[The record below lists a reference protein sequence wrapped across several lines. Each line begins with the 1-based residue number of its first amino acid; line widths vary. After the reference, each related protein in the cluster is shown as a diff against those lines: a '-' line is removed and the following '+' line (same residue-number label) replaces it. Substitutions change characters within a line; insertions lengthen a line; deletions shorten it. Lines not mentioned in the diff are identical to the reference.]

1 MTKEDNSSFFLF
13 YTYNILVINMS
24 KETFKSFARNH
35 TELANY
41 VMNGKTNW
49 QKLYELYEIY
59 GENSNIWSEYFKDSP
74 STLSETTDLSSNIKE
89 LMQNIKNIDLNSVQ
103 KGITNI
109 QKALGLLQDIGLGQG
124 KIPES
129 TYEPRPLYQHFD
141 D

>member
-1 MTKEDNSSFFLF
+1 
-13 YTYNILVINMS
+13 MS
-24 KETFKSFARNH
+24 KESFKTFARGH

-41 VMNGKTNW
+41 VMNGKTSW

-59 GENSNIWSEYFKDSP
+59 GENSSIWNDYFSSSVPATVGDL
-74 STLSETTDLSSNIKE
+74 STLPNNIRD

-109 QKALGLLQDIGLGQG
+109 QKALGLLQDIGLGN
-124 KIPES
+124 S
-129 TYEPRPLYQHFD
+129 SNHSNAYEPRPMYQHFD

>member
-1 MTKEDNSSFFLF
+1 
-13 YTYNILVINMS
+13 MS
-24 KETFKSFARNH
+24 KESFKTFARGH

-41 VMNGKTNW
+41 VMNGKTSW

-59 GENSNIWSEYFKDSP
+59 GENSSIWNDYFSSSVPATVGDL
-74 STLSETTDLSSNIKE
+74 STLPNNIRD

-109 QKALGLLQDIGLGQG
+109 QKALGLLQDIGLGN
-124 KIPES
+124 S
-129 TYEPRPLYQHFD
+129 SNNSNTYEPRPMYQHFD

>member
-1 MTKEDNSSFFLF
+1 
-13 YTYNILVINMS
+13 MS
-24 KETFKSFARNH
+24 KESFKSFARNH

-41 VMNGKTNW
+41 VMSEKTSW

-59 GENSNIWSEYFKDSP
+59 GENSSIWSDYFKNTP
-74 STLSETTDLSSNIKE
+74 TAVTETADLSSNIKE

-124 KIPES
+124 KTPQS
-129 TYEPRPLYQHFD
+129 TYERRPLYEHFD

>member
-1 MTKEDNSSFFLF
+1 
-13 YTYNILVINMS
+13 MS
-24 KETFKSFARNH
+24 KESFKSFARNH

-59 GENSNIWSEYFKDSP
+59 GENSSIWNDYFSSNVPAMVGDIP
-74 STLSETTDLSSNIKE
+74 TLPSNIKD
-89 LMQNIKNIDLNSVQ
+89 LMQSIKNIDLNSVQ

-109 QKALGLLQDIGLGQG
+109 QKALGLLQDIGLGN
-124 KIPES
+124 S
-129 TYEPRPLYQHFD
+129 NNVSNTYEPRPMYQHFD

>member
-1 MTKEDNSSFFLF
+1 MVS
-13 YTYNILVINMS
+13 YIILVVIMS
-24 KETFKSFARNH
+24 KESFKSFARGH

-41 VMNGKTNW
+41 VMNGKTSW

-59 GENSNIWSEYFKDSP
+59 GENSSIWRDYFS
-74 STLSETTDLSSNIKE
+74 STSVSSVGGESTELSGTLRE

-109 QKALGLLQDIGLGQG
+109 QKALGLLQDIGLGNG
-124 KIPES
+124 NIPS
-129 TYEPRPLYQHFD
+129 NNYEPRPMYQHFD

>member
-1 MTKEDNSSFFLF
+1 M
-13 YTYNILVINMS
+13 VVNMS
-24 KETFKSFARNH
+24 KESFKSFARNH

-59 GENSNIWSEYFKDSP
+59 GENSSIWNDYFSSNLPTTSGDI
-74 STLSETTDLSSNIKE
+74 STLPSNIKD
-89 LMQNIKNIDLNSVQ
+89 LMQSIKNIDLNSVQ

-109 QKALGLLQDIGLGQG
+109 QKALGLLQDIGLGN
-124 KIPES
+124 S
-129 TYEPRPLYQHFD
+129 NNVSNTYEPRPMYQHFD